1 MSSNIKKPFFTICT
15 EVTNR
20 ERTIESTMQSIS
32 MQNFIDYEYV
42 IVDNSSSDKS
52 HEVKSHFLKQNNE
65 FRIKTTYIRLDKKLK
80 DNRSHFIQK

>member
-20 ERTIESTMQSIS
+20 ERTIERTMQSIS
-32 MQNFIDYEYV
+32 IQNFIDYEYV

-52 HEVKSHFLKQNNE
+52 HKVISNFLKQNNKL
-65 FRIKTTYIRLDKKLK
+65 RIKIIYIKVL
-80 DNRSHFIQK
+80 NM